1 VTGVND
7 APTLAG
13 AALAA
18 TEDGGA
24 VTLNLSTLGDD
35 ADAEDDGSTLSY
47 AIVGAPA
54 EGAASI
60 AGTTLSFDPGAAFQN
75 LGAGQTRAVTVQV
88 QATDARGATSAI
100 RDVVVT
106 VTGVNDAPTLSGP
119 AAVNVLENTTA
130 VASFAAADADAGQTP
145 TFSITGG
152 ADAALFAIDAATGA
166 LRFIAAPD
174 FEAPADAGGDNVYDV
189 IVGASD
195 GTATTTQ
202 AVAVTVTDVDET
214 LPNRAPVAADDSYA
228 TGFGDVLTVN
238 AAAGLL
244 ANDSDPDLDAIS
256 VVLVGSAANGVL
268 NAFTDGSFTYTPNA
282 GFSGTETILYTISD
296 GFAQATA
303 TLTIEVAANAAPVAA
318 DDSYATGFGD
328 VLTVNAAAGLLANDS
343 DPDLDAISVVLV
355 GSAANGVLN
364 AFTDGSFTYTP
375 NAGFSGTET
384 ILYTISDG
392 FAQATAT
399 LTIEVA
405 PPGNA
410 APTPADDA
418 FAVAEDAA
426 LSGNLFADNG
436 AGPDSDPDGDALTVT
451 AVNGVAASV
460 GSQVALASGALLTV
474 NADGTFAYD
483 QNGAFDGLDAGETGA
498 DSFTYTVSDGK
509 GGAASATVS
518 IAVAGETD
526 LNLVL
531 GTAGNDRLV
540 GTAGADLIRSLGG
553 SLDMATGGGGAD
565 VFDFA
570 DIVGDGIRQTRYVL
584 DYEQGLDSIDFGG
597 ASVISERFISGR
609 LFLGIGPD
617 NDTLVVVGVTAS
629 ADIDFI

>member
-1 VTGVND
+1 
-7 APTLAG
+7 
-13 AALAA
+13 
-18 TEDGGA
+18 
-24 VTLNLSTLGDD
+24 
-35 ADAEDDGSTLSY
+35 
-47 AIVGAPA
+47 
-54 EGAASI
+54 
-60 AGTTLSFDPGAAFQN
+60 
-75 LGAGQTRAVTVQV
+75 VQV

-214 LPNRAPVAADDSYA
+214 LPNR
-228 TGFGDVLTVN
+228 
-238 AAAGLL
+238 
-244 ANDSDPDLDAIS
+244 
-256 VVLVGSAANGVL
+256 
-268 NAFTDGSFTYTPNA
+268 
-282 GFSGTETILYTISD
+282 
-296 GFAQATA
+296 
-303 TLTIEVAANAAPVAA
+303 APVAA